1 MGAQPRG
8 MQQVELVDGHGAATG
23 GILGPGLDGSAP
35 PEPPGLRRGLGAWS
49 VRVGRGLWRHRRRW
63 PLLVAGLA
71 VLSLVWGGVRVV
83 QWRHEQAYL
92 ASVVDVPGLL
102 APVDPS
108 ATELWRAEVGGFT
121 TQASWSVVR
130 GAQLGAG
137 QVGDVLVGAGF
148 DAEGP
153 RLVGVDAATG
163 EVRWQWHAEPTGL
176 SFEAAMMGLPSCRV
190 TTTPLLVCWESRYSA
205 VDLTAATG
213 GFAQSLL
220 VLDPATGEQ
229 VQRRDD
235 ILRWSADVVVGSD
248 VVVAVTQ
255 DDGGALVTRYDPG
268 TWTTRWSTT
277 VPADHP
283 APEDLGILA
292 SPSLG
297 VDGDD
302 VVVAARTA
310 GVVRLSA
317 VDGSVSPTPVAPAAD
332 ATSGGQTWSFR
343 SAGDVLFGFRYD
355 ETGEGDTFALD
366 GTDTWPG
373 DWWPAGVDDGSLG
386 TVLLQTDGGE
396 LSLLRPG
403 QGTGWSSPAAAPGV
417 EAWVLRGRVVTFDGT
432 VLTVRDGRDGSM
444 RWTGEVAR
452 AVSDIDVDGVHA
464 SIATSIL
471 TDTQALLVVEAA
483 PGQPADNL
491 ADADADAVHRV
502 LVAYSLDD
510 GTRSWDVDLPAG
522 TMQVVTAGGLLLA
535 QTTGGELVRLG

>member
-23 GILGPGLDGSAP
+23 GVLGPGLDGSAP

-108 ATELWRAEVGGFT
+108 ATELWRAEVGGFA

-176 SFEAAMMGLPSCRV
+176 SFEAAMLGQPVCSA
-190 TTTPLLVCWESRYSA
+190 TTAPLLVCWDGRY
-205 VDLTAATG
+205 TAADPTTAMG
-213 GFAQSLL
+213 GLAQSLL

-229 VQRRDD
+229 LQRRDD
-235 ILRWSADVVVGSD
+235 IPPWSADVVVGPD
-248 VVVAVTQ
+248 VVIAVAQ
-255 DDGGALVTRYDPG
+255 DDGGVLATRYDPA
-268 TWTTRWSTT
+268 TWTQRWSTT
-277 VPADHP
+277 VPPDH
-283 APEDLGILA
+283 AALDDLGILA
-292 SPSLG
+292 NPSLV
-297 VDGDD
+297 VDRDD

-310 GVVRLSA
+310 GVVRLSGA
-317 VDGSVSPTPVAPAAD
+317 AGVVLPTSSAPAATGELTRFFSAADD
-332 ATSGGQTWSFR
+332 A
-343 SAGDVLFGFRYD
+343 VFGFRYD
-355 ETGEGDTFALD
+355 EIGAGETFAL
-366 GTDTWPG
+366 GSTETWPG
-373 DWWPAGVDDGSLG
+373 YWWPAGVDDGSLG
-386 TVLLQTDGGE
+386 TVLLQTDGD

-403 QGTGWSSPAAAPGV
+403 RETGWSSPAETPGV

-432 VLTVRDGRDGSM
+432 ALTVRDGRDGSVQ
-444 RWTGEVAR
+444 WTDKVTP
-452 AVSDIDVDGVHA
+452 AVTDIDVDGVHGVVV
-464 SIATSIL
+464 TSIL
-471 TDTQALLVVEAA
+471 TDTRSLLVVEAA
-483 PGQPADNL
+483 PGQPADDL
-491 ADADADAVHRV
+491 ADADAVHRV

-522 TMQVVTAGGLLLA
+522 TMQVMTAGGLLLA